1 MSVSPRRVDSN
12 AILLP
17 SGDHVGW
24 ASCWLPRVSRTIP
37 LPPGL
42 IRYRLDVFSSPYG
55 PRWKTIRPF
64 APGKALVAGPEPVA
78 TQAAAI
84 TAAPSAALNISCLP
98 LLRGAFLPRRADPA
112 PAVLTAL
119 ATQVRLCIA
128 RVRVSRES
136 VRIFRV
142 SALRTERDR
151 DLLRVTLARPERRN

>member
-24 ASCWLPRVSRTIP
+24 ASCWLPRVRRARP
-37 LPPGL
+37 LPPRL

-55 PRWKTIRPF
+55 PRWNTIRPF
-64 APGKALVAGPEPVA
+64 APGKALVAGPEPGA
-78 TQAAAI
+78 TQAVAI

-98 LLRGAFLPRRADPA
+98 LLRGSGAGHLRPPRGFRNNPPRPPWRRAPPPPREADPA

-119 ATQVRLCIA
+119 ATQVR
-128 RVRVSRES
+128 
-136 VRIFRV
+136 
-142 SALRTERDR
+142 
-151 DLLRVTLARPERRN
+151 